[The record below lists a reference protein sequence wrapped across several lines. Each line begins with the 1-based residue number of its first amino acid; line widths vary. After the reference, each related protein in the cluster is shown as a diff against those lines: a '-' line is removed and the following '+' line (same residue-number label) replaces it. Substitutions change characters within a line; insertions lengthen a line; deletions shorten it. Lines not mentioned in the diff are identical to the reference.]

1 MMTDNADKEENQET
15 KSYSQ
20 EELDNIVNGL
30 KVKNAELLGEKKTA
44 FDAASAAETAKQQA
58 DDERLK
64 EQGEFKSLYETSQ
77 TELTAL
83 RDEQSTYKKNIE
95 SKDINASALSI
106 AATLTKDPA
115 RQAMLVEQI
124 AKNAVYDDG
133 VKFAFG
139 GIELDQAK
147 LVEKIKTDFPFLVD
161 GNPAKGDGVTGST
174 KGGGAV
180 KTKVNFNEM
189 TTAQK
194 VAHLENK

>member
-1 MMTDNADKEENQET
+1 MTEQVENTEVKET
-15 KSYSQ
+15 KTYTQ
-20 EELDNIVNGL
+20 AELDEIVGGL
-30 KVKNAELLGEKKTA
+30 KTKNAELLGEKKTA
-44 FDAASAAETAKQQA
+44 FDAANAAETAKKQA
-58 DDERLK
+58 EDERLK

-77 TELTAL
+77 AELTTL
-83 RDEQSTYKKNIE
+83 RDEQSAYKKNIE

-115 RQAMLVEQI
+115 RQNMLVEQI

-161 GNPAKGDGVTGST
+161 GNPASGDRVKGGD
-174 KGGGAV
+174 KGGGAAR
-180 KTKVNFNEM
+180 KKVNFNEM